1 MSQKGNAL
9 ELNRYGLPRWRV
21 PDALWVA
28 AIGLAGGLLYRFVF
42 PSISAECG
50 AGEAQPW
57 SSLTNGVWMLA
68 GFVALA
74 VTRRPG
80 AMIIAESLAALL
92 SVLLSGQTHAEIELA
107 GKTRM
112 VLHPLVFTGLLQGM
126 GGETIFCLLR
136 YASWG
141 PWVWLLSAAGCTWF
155 SYISGIYVTKCYVL
169 FAAPVQAGIFIATF
183 LSTAVLCALPAWWLG
198 RRLFDTYRG

>member
-1 MSQKGNAL
+1 MSAQAQNQ
-9 ELNRYGLPRWRV
+9 ELTRYGLPRWRV
-21 PDALWVA
+21 SDVLWVA
-28 AIGLAGGLLYRFVF
+28 AIGIIGGLLYRFVF
-42 PSISAECG
+42 PAVSAACG
-50 AGEAQPW
+50 AAETQPW

-68 GFVALA
+68 GFLALGI
-74 VTRRPG
+74 TRRPG
-80 AMIIAESLAALL
+80 SMILAESLAALL

-136 YASWG
+136 YAEWRFG
-141 PWVWLLSAAGCTWF
+141 VWLISAAGCAWF

-169 FAAPVQAGIFIATF
+169 FPATVQAGIFLGTF
-183 LSTAVLCALPAWWLG
+183 LSTAALCALPAWWLG
-198 RRLFDTYRG
+198 RRLFERSRP